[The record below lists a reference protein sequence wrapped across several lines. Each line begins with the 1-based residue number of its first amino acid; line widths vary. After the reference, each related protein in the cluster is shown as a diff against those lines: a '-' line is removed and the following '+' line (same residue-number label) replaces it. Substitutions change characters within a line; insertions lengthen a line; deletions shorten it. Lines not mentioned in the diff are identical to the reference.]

1 MITLDA
7 SVIVATLIPS
17 SASRESFRH
26 SREVWADVQS
36 GRVSVCQP
44 VHWLAETAG
53 VLARLSPDSAETDT
67 ALLHALEWQ
76 TCNEVEIWSRAVRLS
91 TELKHHLFDTLYHAV
106 ALETGSTMVTVDARY
121 FRKAAELG
129 NIRLLGE

>member
-7 SVIVATLIPS
+7 SVIVAALIPS
-17 SASRESFRH
+17 SASTEIFRH
-26 SREVWADVQS
+26 GLEVWSDVQS

-53 VLARLSPDSAETDT
+53 VLARLSPESAEADT

-76 TCNEVEIWSRAVRLS
+76 TFDEVEIWSRAVRLS

-106 ALETGSTMVTVDARY
+106 ALETGSTMLTADARY
-121 FRKAAELG
+121 FRKASELG
-129 NIRLLGE
+129 NIRFLGG

>member
-7 SVIVATLIPS
+7 SVIVAALVPYA
-17 SASRESFRH
+17 ASTEIVRD

-53 VLARLSPDSAETDT
+53 VLARLSPESAEGDT

-76 TCNEVEIWSRAVRLS
+76 SFNDVEIWSRAVRLS
-91 TELKHHLFDTLYHAV
+91 TELNHHLFDTLYHAV
-106 ALETGSTMVTVDARY
+106 ALETGSTMLTADARY